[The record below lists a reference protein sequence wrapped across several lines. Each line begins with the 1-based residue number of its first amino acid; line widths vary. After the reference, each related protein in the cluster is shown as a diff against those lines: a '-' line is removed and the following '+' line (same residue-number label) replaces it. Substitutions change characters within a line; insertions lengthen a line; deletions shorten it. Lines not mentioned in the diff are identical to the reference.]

1 MCSTLLSSTIE
12 KPARRMRVRP
22 ERFPSLPDV
31 FAISVSANL
40 REGDAVDG
48 IADMGG
54 TEGWGPTHPPRV
66 DEPVFGEAWEGRAF
80 ALALL
85 STRLAGWNLDA
96 FRHALER
103 LSRAA
108 YLDDGYFGR
117 WLNVAELVLTDSAVS
132 GTRGG
137 RSSRPQPAWTACCG
151 ATAVST
157 GQAGLRADRRGLPT

>member
-1 MCSTLLSSTIE
+1 
-12 KPARRMRVRP
+12 
-22 ERFPSLPDV
+22 
-31 FAISVSANL
+31 
-40 REGDAVDG
+40 VDG

-54 TEGWGPTHPPRV
+54 TEGWGPTHPPLV

-117 WLNVAELVLTDSAVS
+117 WLNAAELVLTDSAVLAPKALS
-132 GTRGG
+132 N
-137 RSSRPQPAWTACCG
+137 RSA
-151 ATAVST
+151 
-157 GQAGLRADRRGLPT
+157 